1 MVDILATPYVSP
13 TAEPA
18 EPTRGVRWVLGL
30 AVALLVVAAWLMIL
44 FQLALVVRAELRLQ
58 QVLAQASE
66 FAELP
71 QIRTSDIQA
80 FVDRRLVAANYPR
93 SSVTIGRDASGP
105 KCVSVSIAASDALP
119 AWMKPLAIGLE
130 NQTIEA
136 HLHATP
142 QPSFFAGTQ

>member
-1 MVDILATPYVSP
+1 MADILPTPYVSP

-18 EPTRGVRWVLGL
+18 EPTRGARWVLGL
-30 AVALLVVAAWLMIL
+30 AVALLVVAAWLVIL

-58 QVLAQASE
+58 KVLAQASE

-71 QIRTSDIQA
+71 QIRTSDIQT
-80 FVDRRLVAANYPR
+80 FVDRRLAAANYAP
-93 SSVTIGRDASGP
+93 SGVAFGQSTSGP

-136 HLHATP
+136 RLHAKP
-142 QPSFFAGTQ
+142 QPSFFAGPQ